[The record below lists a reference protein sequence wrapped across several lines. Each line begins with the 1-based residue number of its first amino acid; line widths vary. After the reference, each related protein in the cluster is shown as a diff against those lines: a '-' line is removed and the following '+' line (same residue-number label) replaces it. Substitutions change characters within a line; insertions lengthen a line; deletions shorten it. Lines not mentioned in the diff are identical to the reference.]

1 MKKISQ
7 ILPLLMILVVIFF
20 IYKQVLHFDYLW
32 DDDLLIVDNVDLIN
46 SKLNWD
52 ILARPVL
59 PGSSYFRPLVFLS
72 WFIEFK
78 LFGQSAAISHLVNLG
93 LFLCNISLVYWLAY
107 LLGKAKQK
115 KNLVLLASFCAGLYA
130 IHPIHVETTAWVSG
144 RFDLMVTLFT
154 LLTCILF
161 ISQYLKNKLNL
172 FINFLIGLCYFFTL
186 MSKELGLVVPIL
198 IFILYCAVSSDG
210 FRVGFISFFKKY
222 YTLFG
227 FIGVFFIIYYMLRLS
242 SMQET
247 YHYPFTWEYYKTIV
261 FEQQIPLYAIKQYFL
276 QALLPF
282 YTLGPIQPTEL
293 FTVRNLINIISIIL
307 IAIFLIYLTIN
318 AVKRNSFF
326 AWMMLSYLVTISLV
340 IFLIP
345 ISSGNNII
353 QERFMTL
360 GLTFFV
366 IGIVFTLSE
375 LGKKSW
381 KILAITIL
389 LIWSIGAYVTTK
401 SIIPF
406 WKNEMTLW
414 SWVHRIYP
422 ELATIR
428 NLYYFSLLKYN
439 HLDELISILDKEV
452 ISKGKALH
460 VADQILYAKALLIK
474 RNPES
479 IEYLKGVISYI
490 PEFHKMYPRISIDIL
505 SKAAAPYEL
514 TAMQIAT
521 VYDSL
526 SIATL
531 WFENNPELALQY
543 SYIAEKY
550 LEPSE
555 KYPVFYNRIA
565 FLKILGREQEAEN
578 LSKQISKIAMY
589 RKDDNIQN
597 VGKIIKIWCEI
608 NNMQEK
614 CEN

>member
-1 MKKISQ
+1 M
-7 ILPLLMILVVIFF
+7 
-20 IYKQVLHFDYLW
+20 
-32 DDDLLIVDNVDLIN
+32 
-46 SKLNWD
+46 
-52 ILARPVL
+52 
-59 PGSSYFRPLVFLS
+59 
-72 WFIEFK
+72 
-78 LFGQSAAISHLVNLG
+78 
-93 LFLCNISLVYWLAY
+93 
-107 LLGKAKQK
+107 
-115 KNLVLLASFCAGLYA
+115 
-130 IHPIHVETTAWVSG
+130 
-144 RFDLMVTLFT
+144 
-154 LLTCILF
+154 
-161 ISQYLKNKLNL
+161 
-172 FINFLIGLCYFFTL
+172 
-186 MSKELGLVVPIL
+186 
-198 IFILYCAVSSDG
+198 SSDG

-490 PEFHKMYPRISIDIL
+490 PEFHKMYPRISIDRQ
-505 SKAAAPYEL
+505 SK
-514 TAMQIAT
+514 T
-521 VYDSL
+521 
-526 SIATL
+526 
-531 WFENNPELALQY
+531 
-543 SYIAEKY
+543 
-550 LEPSE
+550 
-555 KYPVFYNRIA
+555 
-565 FLKILGREQEAEN
+565 
-578 LSKQISKIAMY
+578 
-589 RKDDNIQN
+589 
-597 VGKIIKIWCEI
+597 
-608 NNMQEK
+608 
-614 CEN
+614 